1 MDPNNLTVTVA
12 SLSSIVHTT
21 LSAYDC
27 VTEALITGDTTVGLK
42 ARFRVELLRLRLWGR
57 TRGFGLPPS
66 PPLPSSNNIF
76 AIPEVRRLAFDM
88 LGKTLLVLDRHL
100 QIRKKPP
107 PVRDQTLSRF
117 ENGYSAN
124 PYARVLEAKC
134 ALDQRLA
141 DPAQRAKVV
150 RQVRKAMD
158 YKAPLPGS
166 WVERTTVREFLTDLV
181 TLNTGLER
189 LLPADEADF
198 LARGLAGEILASEP
212 RLVVADENSFGV
224 RNSLAAGMVRLRQ
237 LTELEV
243 YDLGG
248 SAKAP
253 TSAGHEVEEDEAQGL
268 AAHPQAMKALST
280 FEIPVSRLQGFTEPP
295 LPDIETHGSTSSQG
309 KVLDAPP
316 VRSVYLYT
324 PRDPNEQEGYV
335 LVEWQSRL
343 ATTGPSHP
351 PTSDQCVAQ
360 RRQHLVEIL
369 RETSV
374 ADSEFR
380 VLECRGYT
388 LATGR
393 LPNGDSHPV
402 IGFVY
407 QPPLLATAP
416 ITLHDILV
424 TTHNSQTPAVPELG
438 DRVRLA
444 QRLALSL
451 YQLHCA
457 GRIHGSISSHN
468 IMFFSDTESARY
480 DITEPY
486 ICGWPDV
493 HPTQAMGHGGGAPD
507 SCLQETRIIGLG
519 DMAMYAHP
527 DCVTDGEAKRGNQET
542 HDTYGLGVVLM
553 EIALWE
559 PIVALAHPVYREVMH
574 SSQQYAG
581 INHRRWSNLVIEE
594 ADRKIGARMG
604 ARYRAAAMAC
614 LRGVHSTGLC
624 ESLEADAGRLLF
636 WKVIRE
642 LR

>member
-1 MDPNNLTVTVA
+1 MDPNNPTVTVA

-21 LSAYDC
+21 LLAYDC

-57 TRGFGLPPS
+57 TRGFGLLSS
-66 PPLPSSNNIF
+66 PPLPSSNNIVS

-107 PVRDQTLSRF
+107 PVRQQTLSRF
-117 ENGYSAN
+117 ENGYFAT

-141 DPAQRAKVV
+141 DPVQRAKVV
-150 RQVRKAMD
+150 RQIRRVMD
-158 YKAPLPGS
+158 DKAPLPGP

-212 RLVVADENSFGV
+212 RLMVADENSFGV

-237 LTELEV
+237 LTELRI

-253 TSAGHEVEEDEAQGL
+253 TSAAHEVEEDEAQGL
-268 AAHPQAMKALST
+268 AAHPPAMKALST
-280 FEIPVSRLQGFTEPP
+280 FEIPVSCLQGFTEPP
-295 LPDIETHGSTSSQG
+295 LPDIETHDSTSSQG

-324 PRDPNEQEGYV
+324 PRDPHEQEGYV
-335 LVEWQSRL
+335 LVEWHSQL
-343 ATTGPSHP
+343 ATTGSSHP

-374 ADSEFR
+374 VDSEFR

-402 IGFVY
+402 LGFVY
-407 QPPLLATAP
+407 RLPLLATAP
-416 ITLHDILV
+416 ITLHDILA
-424 TTHNSQTPAVPELG
+424 TAYNSQTPAVPDLG

-457 GRIHGSISSHN
+457 GWIHGSLSSHN
-468 IMFFSDTESARY
+468 ILFFFDTERARY
-480 DITEPY
+480 DVTEPY
-486 ICGWPDV
+486 ICGWQDV
-493 HPTQAMGHGGGAPD
+493 HPTQAMGDGGEVPD
-507 SCLQETRIIGLG
+507 SFLQETSAIGLG

-527 DCVTDGEAKRGNQET
+527 DCVADGEAKRGNQKT
-542 HDTYGLGVVLM
+542 HDTYGLGVILT
-553 EIALWE
+553 EIAFWE
-559 PIVALAHPVYREVMH
+559 PIVALAHPVYREM
-574 SSQQYAG
+574 YLRAG
-581 INHRRWSNLVIEE
+581 PPISLTAWMP
-594 ADRKIGARMG
+594 IGD
-604 ARYRAAAMAC
+604 
-614 LRGVHSTGLC
+614 V
-624 ESLEADAGRLLF
+624 SLEAGGVMYLEKSTDIGRRTEAEFGRNAGN
-636 WKVIRE
+636 
-642 LR
+642 